1 MKKIFIPISLSLLA
15 LSPFAFSKANVNQVN
30 AYERLE
36 KATFPEVIDL
46 NDASEETIRTYYKNL
61 NGLSEAERQGTN
73 LLKNLKPILKEG
85 QQTFTYPDS
94 ATTAVWQAYEI
105 VDRDWNLSPAK
116 DIEGY
121 NASTNTITGYKYGK
135 STTDVG
141 SNPYIH
147 ALYVNRDKENQ
158 TRAWGKTAHDQRGYG
173 INQEHVWPK
182 SLGFENKEYPEG
194 ARGDLMHLWAGNG
207 VVNGKYHSN
216 YYYGYVDKTKD
227 YKDAKDYTLTDKD
240 TKETITHEY
249 LAGNLLGQSK
259 TFGGTIKVFEPQD
272 ADKGDIARICFYM
285 MARYNYLAKDGSTI
299 NSSDPNL
306 EIVNDITSFQ
316 EKGYE
321 SSQTLTGK
329 MGVLQDLLEWN
340 KLDPVDNF
348 EIHRNNLM
356 FKNFSFNRNPFVDFP
371 QWADYIWGT
380 SVNGAY
386 DSTVK
391 GSANPTSDKIA
402 EGTDEPIT
410 PVNPEPQKGL
420 DQKTIIVI
428 AAVAGVVVIVLVII
442 FISLSKKNKKKVLK
456 AGKKAI
462 KKQVKKSTKKSSK
475 KK

>member
-1 MKKIFIPISLSLLA
+1 MKKVLIPISISLLA
-15 LSPFAFSKANVNQVN
+15 LSPFAFARANVKSVN

-36 KATFPEVIDL
+36 KASFPDVIDL
-46 NDASEETIRTYYKNL
+46 NDSTEDTIRTYYKNL
-61 NGLSEAERQGTN
+61 NSLSESERQGTN

-85 QQTFTYPDS
+85 QQTFTYPAS

-105 VDRDWNLSPAK
+105 VDRDWKLSPAK

-121 NASTNTITGYKYGK
+121 DASTNTIKGYKYGK

-147 ALYVNRDKENQ
+147 ALYVNRDKENK
-158 TRAWGKTAHDQRGYG
+158 TRAWGERAHDQRAYG
-173 INQEHVWPK
+173 INQEHIWPK
-182 SLGFENKEYPEG
+182 SLGFENDDYPEG

-207 VVNGKYHSN
+207 VVNGKYHN
-216 YYYGYVDKTKD
+216 NFYFGYVDKNKEF
-227 YKDAKDYTLTDKD
+227 KDAKDYTLVDKD

-249 LAGNLLGQSK
+249 LAGNLLGFSK
-259 TFGGTIKVFEPQD
+259 TFGGSTKVFEPQD
-272 ADKGDIARICFYM
+272 SDKGDIARACFYM

-299 NSSDPNL
+299 NSSNPNL
-306 EIVNDITSFQ
+306 EIVNDITSFA

-321 SSQTLTGK
+321 STPTLTGK

-340 KLDPVDNF
+340 KLDPVDSF

-356 FKNFSFNRNPFVDFP
+356 FKNFSFNRNPFIDFP

-380 SVNGAY
+380 STNGTY

-402 EGTDEPIT
+402 EGNEEPIT
-410 PVNPEPQKGL
+410 PVDPASQKGL
-420 DQKTIIVI
+420 DTKTIIIIAII
-428 AAVAGVVVIVLVII
+428 AAVVVVVFIII
-442 FISLSKKNKKKVLK
+442 FVSLSKKNKKKVLK
-456 AGKKAI
+456 AGKKII
-462 KKQVKKSTKKSSK
+462 KKQTKKSTKSSK